1 MLYCD
6 AMPTDV
12 LDKLRKALGRS
23 PLTQADVARASG
35 LKESVVSRFRRGA
48 DLTFPNAQAI
58 ANAIGHRL
66 ILERVKAKKKT
77 AKKGGR

>member
-6 AMPTDV
+6 AMPKDV
-12 LDKLRKALGRS
+12 LAQLRKALLRS
-23 PLTQADVARASG
+23 PLTQAEVSRASN

-48 DLTFPNAQAI
+48 DLTIPNAQAI

-66 ILERVKAKKKT
+66 VLERVKGKKT